1 MYRVSLH
8 KNHGCQKFWS
18 LELSNH
24 QYIKAVPPFKTK
36 HATSSKI
43 SCGKPLEPKHPPQAY
58 IERNNHPYP
67 VTKLLYPYPRGR
79 SPHHF
84 PSTRTEGVQ
93 STNDARGTAPHLS
106 KASKRRHIPLPCHTA
121 PSSKR
126 GTCYLAFLFCTQ
138 QVTPPRAILARGRG
152 SSQKMFGYVI
162 YIAGPIRA
170 WSGHDPKFHLHDCLS
185 NWRRLCK
192 LFGY

>member
-43 SCGKPLEPKHPPQAY
+43 SCGKPLEPKHPPQAS

-106 KASKRRHIPLPCHTA
+106 KASKRRRIPLPCHTA

-126 GTCYLAFLFCTQ
+126 GTCYLDSCSVPNRSHHHVRYLPEGEDHLKKCLDTSFTLQ
-138 QVTPPRAILARGRG
+138 GR
-152 SSQKMFGYVI
+152 FE
-162 YIAGPIRA
+162 
-170 WSGHDPKFHLHDCLS
+170 HDPGMIRNFT
-185 NWRRLCK
+185 
-192 LFGY
+192 FMIA